1 MAGKRTSAI
10 ERSDV
15 PAPISRPVS
24 RLVAALDRGLPI
36 PLGVQ
41 LRGLVEYGIASG
53 ELKPGDRLPSV
64 RECAEE
70 AGIAPMTVSKVYDE
84 LREAG
89 LIATKPGAGT
99 YVAEIAP
106 GGLER
111 MRALRRLQSRAEALF
126 AEAEAAGLSAA
137 DVANLVSARAARGAP
152 RGLALL
158 FVGVFPDATR
168 GYAEHLAR
176 HLEPRDRVDAATIDD
191 LRAGAVA
198 AADYDVVV
206 SLVHRRGEVEA
217 LVGPGL
223 PVVGLSVI
231 PSEETRARLAA
242 IDPMARVGM
251 VSVFPEFVPIMKPGV
266 LRFAPD
272 VADVDI
278 RLLDDPDLDV
288 LLRGVDV
295 LVYASGAE
303 LALPRLPRG
312 AVAIE
317 FRHVPS
323 PHAVRE
329 TLLPLVEEM
338 RAGLARDN
346 AT

>member
-1 MAGKRTSAI
+1 MGGKRTSEVARI
-10 ERSDV
+10 
-15 PAPISRPVS
+15 APEPSPVS
-24 RLVAALDRGLPI
+24 RIVAALDRALPI

-41 LRGLVEYGIASG
+41 LRGLVEYGIASS
-53 ELKPGDRLPSV
+53 ELRPGDRLPSV
-64 RECAEE
+64 RECAEQ
-70 AGIAPMTVSKVYDE
+70 AGIAPMTVAKVYDE

-89 LIATKPGAGT
+89 LIATRPGAGT
-99 YVAEIAP
+99 YVAEIAAA
-106 GGLER
+106 GLER
-111 MRALRRLQSRAEALF
+111 MRGLRRLQGRVEALF

-137 DVANLVSARAARGAP
+137 DVANLVSARAVRGAP
-152 RGLALL
+152 RGLSIL

-176 HLEPRDRVDAATIDD
+176 HLEPRDRVVAATIDA
-191 LRAGAVA
+191 LRRGEASARGM
-198 AADYDVVV
+198 DVVV
-206 SLVHRRGEVEA
+206 ALAHRRAEVEA
-217 LVGPGL
+217 LVGPGV

-278 RLLDDPDLDV
+278 RLLDDPDLDGLV
-288 LLRGVDV
+288 GAVDV

-303 LALPRLPRG
+303 AVLTRLPRG
-312 AVAIE
+312 TQAIE
-317 FRHVPS
+317 FRHIPS
-323 PHAVRE
+323 PQAVRE
-329 TLLPLVEEM
+329 VLLPLVEEM
-338 RAGLARDN
+338 RAGDFKES